1 MRRYGVS
8 GIIVAEDKYWRSN
21 VAEVGTTK
29 LYEND
34 RVIVWD
40 MLLAPGEQTGV
51 HTHRHSYF
59 FQVLEGSTLETLD
72 AEGNSLGSFDFETGS
87 TVWIDLDGDDI
98 VLDDLRVSATHDAKN
113 VGNAPY
119 REILVELK

>member
-1 MRRYGVS
+1 MAG
-8 GIIVAEDKYWRSN
+8 
-21 VAEVGTTK
+21 VGTTK
-29 LYEND
+29 LFEND

-40 MLLAPGEQTGV
+40 LTLAPGEGSGV
-51 HTHRHSYF
+51 HTHENTYF

-87 TVWIDLDGDDI
+87 TVWLDLDGDDV
-98 VLDDLRVSATHDAKN
+98 VLNDLRVPATHDAKN
-113 VGNAPY
+113 VGNNPY